1 MSRRLAPVALAIA
14 AVAAM
19 AVSLSG
25 CSAPAASGA
34 DDAEKVVVRI
44 PDPGNEG
51 SLALGKKDGSFE
63 KALAAVDA
71 EVKWTG
77 SAGAFAPA
85 ALALNGGEL
94 DFATGSITSAVMA
107 LGQSPKFRIFGASA
121 PDGVGEGILV
131 KDDSGI
137 EEIADLKGRKV
148 AVWHGST
155 SEYLLLKAVEKAG
168 LDPDDVERVYLPPAE
183 SAAVFHAGQVDAW
196 ATWATFSIPERASQP
211 THFLVNGE
219 QVGSQNAAITAVRAE
234 FAEQHPEIVKAV
246 YEYVHDKDL
255 DRKQNPEK
263 YVNVFRD
270 SGPDAYNAAAKK
282 IAVDEYR
289 VAHELN
295 PIDEAALESFAE
307 VARFYADRGVT
318 DGVVDVKPWVID
330 VTSLGVKG

>member
-1 MSRRLAPVALAIA
+1 MSRRPAPVVLAIA
-14 AVAAM
+14 VAAAM
-19 AVSLSG
+19 SVLLGG
-25 CSAPAASGA
+25 CAGPAASGA
-34 DDAEKVVVRI
+34 DSAEKVIVRI

-51 SLALGKKDGSFE
+51 SLALGKKDGTLA
-63 KALAAVDA
+63 KALAEVDA

-94 DFATGSITSAVMA
+94 DISTGSITSAVMA
-107 LGQSPKFRIFGASA
+107 LGQSPKFRLFGAGA

-137 EEIADLKGRKV
+137 EEIADLKGKKV

-183 SAAVFHAGQVDAW
+183 SAAVFHAGKVDAW
-196 ATWATFSIPERASQP
+196 ATWATFSIPERAAQP

-219 QVGSQNAAITAVRAE
+219 DVGSQNAVIAAVRAE
-234 FAEQHPEIVKAV
+234 FAEQHPEVVRAI
-246 YEYVHDKDL
+246 YEYVHAKDL
-255 DRKQNPEK
+255 DRKKNPEK

-270 SGPDAYNAAAKK
+270 SGPDAYSAAAKK
-282 IAVDEYR
+282 IAIDEYR

-295 PIDEAALESFAE
+295 PIDDAALESFAE
-307 VARFYADRGVT
+307 VAQFYADRGVT

-330 VTSLGVKG
+330 VTKLEAKG